1 MLKALIFDFDGV
13 IVDSEWLHLRAFNEV
28 AAQFNIE
35 ISEQDYYG
43 KYLGLNDREVFEI
56 LVADNRLTGY
66 TDKIAGLVEQK
77 TTVFKQLAA
86 TKAAVIEGVT
96 EFLNM
101 LKQNN
106 IPAAICSGAL
116 ESEIKLLL
124 TGTELAGYFHVIVAA
139 EHVTKGK
146 PDPEGFLLTLCR
158 LNEKL
163 NTDIKPAECIVIEDS
178 HWGLQAA
185 GAAGMHPV
193 AVTNTYPSDR
203 LTLAEKIVAKLAEL
217 EISDL
222 HSLCP

>member
-1 MLKALIFDFDGV
+1 MLKAVIFDFDGV
-13 IVDSEWLHLRAFNEV
+13 IVDTEGLHLRAFNEV
-28 AAQFNIE
+28 AAPFNIE
-35 ISEQDYYG
+35 ISEKDYYG

-56 LVADNRLTGY
+56 LVADNRLIGC
-66 TDKIAGLVEQK
+66 TDKIAGLVVQK
-77 TTVFKQLAA
+77 TAVFKQLAA
-86 TKAAVIEGVT
+86 TEAAVIEGVT
-96 EFLNM
+96 EFLDM

-124 TGTELAGYFHVIVAA
+124 TGTELSGYFHVIVAA

-146 PDPEGFLLTLCR
+146 PDPEGFLLALCR

-163 NTDIKPAECIVIEDS
+163 NTDIKPTECIVIEDS

-185 GAAGMHPV
+185 KAAGMHPL
-193 AVTNTYPSDR
+193 AVTNTYTAER

-217 EISDL
+217 KIGDL
-222 HSLCP
+222 RLLCP

>member
-1 MLKALIFDFDGV
+1 MLKAVIFDFDGV
-13 IVDSEWLHLRAFNEV
+13 IVDTERLHLRAFNEV

-35 ISEQDYYG
+35 ISEKDYYG
-43 KYLGLNDREVFEI
+43 GYLGLNDREVFEI
-56 LVADNRLTGY
+56 LIDENNLTDRP
-66 TDKIAGLVEQK
+66 DKLTNQK
-77 TTVFKQLAA
+77 TAIFKHLAQ
-86 TKAAVIEGVT
+86 TQAALIPGVT

-101 LKQNN
+101 LQQNN

-124 TGTELAGYFHVIVAA
+124 AGAELAGYFHVIVAA

-178 HWGLQAA
+178 QWGLQAA
-185 GAAGMHPV
+185 KAAGMHPV

-203 LTLAEKIVAKLAEL
+203 LTLAEKIVADLAEL
-217 EISDL
+217 KISNL